1 MVGASRLPPPRFG
14 SDDASMRQEA
24 PFHASAAASRHMQ
37 LQSPCA
43 DSVVTAVTS
52 GLVAKMEAAMLPC
65 SSHLGGCRGSVG
77 QLGGVEAQRLAA
89 HASIWA

>member
-1 MVGASRLPPPRFG
+1 MPRPPP
-14 SDDASMRQEA
+14 
-24 PFHASAAASRHMQ
+24 SRHMQ

-65 SSHLGGCRGSVG
+65 MFRIWVAAVARSVS
-77 QLGGVEAQRLAA
+77 LAA
-89 HASIWA
+89 RKLRDSPLMHRFGHDTWWPKQKG

>member
-1 MVGASRLPPPRFG
+1 
-14 SDDASMRQEA
+14 
-24 PFHASAAASRHMQ
+24 MQ

-65 SSHLGGCRGSVG
+65 MFRIWVAAVARSVS
-77 QLGGVEAQRLAA
+77 LAA
-89 HASIWA
+89 RKLRDSPLMHRFGREFHCLMGVNDPDLSYSQYG

>member
-1 MVGASRLPPPRFG
+1 MPRPPR
-14 SDDASMRQEA
+14 
-24 PFHASAAASRHMQ
+24 SRHMQ

-77 QLGGVEAQRLAA
+77 QLGGVEAQRFAA